1 MPFPRKLLNEGE
13 EVVLDL
19 RPHWWFLS
27 KPVGALI
34 VTLIGLGLV
43 FTFSDG
49 DVAQALG
56 SLVGV
61 IFLGFVVWFLVRYAR
76 WTTTNFVVTTDRVL
90 FRRGLIAK
98 SGIEIPL
105 DKINTV
111 FFNQTIFER
120 MLGAGDLRIESAGES
135 GSETFSDIRKPSIV
149 QNEIYKQM
157 EANENRKFDRINVN
171 AASQPAPAP
180 AGNAPTQ
187 PAPGGGS
194 IPDQLVKL
202 DDLRKRG
209 VISEEE
215 FAAKKTE
222 LLKRM

>member
-1 MPFPRKLLNEGE
+1 MPFPPKLLNEGE
-13 EVVLDL
+13 EIVLDL

-43 FTFSDG
+43 IGYSDG
-49 DVAQALG
+49 DVETVLKD
-56 SLVGV
+56 LVSV
-61 IFLGFVVWFLVRYAR
+61 VLLGFVVWFLVRYAR

-135 GSETFSDIRKPSIV
+135 GSETFSDIRKPSLV

-157 EANENRKFDRINVN
+157 ESNENRKFDRININHAQAQVT
-171 AASQPAPAP
+171 S
-180 AGNAPTQ
+180 GGDAPTQ

>member
-19 RPHWWFLS
+19 RPHWWYLS

-43 FTFSDG
+43 FRFSDG
-49 DVAQALG
+49 DVERVLRD
-56 SLVGV
+56 LVGV
-61 IFLGFVVWFLVRYAR
+61 ILLGFVVWFLIRYAR
-76 WTTTNFVVTTDRVL
+76 WTTTNFVVTTDRVV
-90 FRRGLIAK
+90 FRRGLVAK

-105 DKINTV
+105 DKVNTV
-111 FFNQTIFER
+111 FFNQSIFER

-135 GSETFSDIRKPSIV
+135 GSETFSDIRKPSLV

-157 EANENRKFDRINVN
+157 EDNENRKFDRININ
-171 AASQPAPAP
+171 HAQAQAAS
-180 AGNAPTQ
+180 GGDAPTQ